1 MGTPG
6 GGDGWTIHKIF
17 YGGTKHE
24 KLLWSRMDEK
34 SSLDKEKKDEMHLL
48 TKRQSDES
56 HYFFKPSLM
65 NAQTANAI

>member
-1 MGTPG
+1 
-6 GGDGWTIHKIF
+6 
-17 YGGTKHE
+17 
-24 KLLWSRMDEK
+24 MDEK